1 MTNNRCVA
9 SLLAMTNNGGVAS
22 LLAMTQGHPKAFPL
36 RGRWT
41 RNKVERPDEVS
52 AEGGDSVTGQTAE
65 NPH

>member
-1 MTNNRCVA
+1 
-9 SLLAMTNNGGVAS
+9 MTNNGCVA
-22 LLAMTQGHPKAFPL
+22 LLPAMTQGHPKAFPL